1 MERKVILKKGKEYSI
16 ERFHPWIFSGAIQST
31 EGDLTDGCW
40 VEVLS
45 YKKKVL
51 GRGHYQKGSIM
62 VRMLSFD
69 AEPVTDFWASQDQ
82 VRIAIAEEFRN
93 AFCVNQC
100 LSRDSRRRRWITGV
114 DR

>member
-1 MERKVILKKGKEYSI
+1 MQRKVILKKGKEYSI

-40 VEVLS
+40 VEVLNF
-45 YKKKVL
+45 KKQVL

-69 AEPVTDFWASQDQ
+69 CEPASDFWVTTIRRALQLRKSSSMPSDST
-82 VRIAIAEEFRN
+82 N
-93 AFCVNQC
+93 AYRV
-100 LSRDSRRRRWITGV
+100 IHGE
-114 DR
+114 